1 MGLANRKEILFG
13 WIEACLRYGGEFGS
27 AEKIMYRETFGLS
40 EPSASRH
47 QAEFETIFE
56 KRCGEVFERDEKHRV
71 CGGRLIL
78 HGDAQL
84 PREPV
89 FPRMPRLP
97 QWLQQNL
104 GGNSYFEERI
114 RRRDPDPWIMRPLIR
129 SFRSKL
135 PVRISYYSRNGE
147 SDRVVSPHAII
158 LVADRMHMRAFD
170 HSNNEH
176 RDFVLS
182 RITKAE
188 TVVDGPKYV
197 GADQDISWTK
207 FKKLVIEEKH
217 TTCEESSRIGV
228 RLDFGL
234 DENGVKT
241 VQVREPLV
249 HYLIDNMNEAYSSP
263 MRVREAGSKL

>member
-1 MGLANRKEILFG
+1 MSKRKEIRFG
-13 WIEACLRYGGEFGS
+13 WIEACLRYAGEFGA
-27 AEKIMYRETFGLS
+27 AEKIMYCETFGLS

-47 QAEFETIFE
+47 QAEFEAGFE
-56 KRCGEVFERDEKHRV
+56 KRCGEVFERDDKHRV
-71 CGGRLIL
+71 RGGKLSL
-78 HGDAQL
+78 HEDAQL

-89 FPRMPRLP
+89 FPRMPNLP

-114 RRRDPDPWIMRPLIR
+114 RRRDPDPWVMRPLIR
-129 SFRSKL
+129 SIRSKM
-135 PVRISYYSRNGE
+135 PIRISYHSRNGE

-158 LVADRMHMRAFD
+158 LVAERMHMRAFD

-188 TVVDGPKYV
+188 TISDGPKYI
-197 GADQDISWTK
+197 GSDQDISWAN
-207 FKKLVIEEKH
+207 FRKLVIEEKNV
-217 TTCEESSRIGV
+217 TSEESSRIGV

-234 DENGVKT
+234 DEGGNKT

-249 HYLIDNMNEAYSSP
+249 HYLIDNMSEAYSSP
-263 MRVREAGSKL
+263 IRIREAGGKS